1 MRPSRDLLSLAPH
14 VLMAGVF
21 ALGVYNGAETFV
33 RTSAALRMRA
43 DEGLFIGLLAFQLSS
58 MYFPVILKK

>member
-1 MRPSRDLLSLAPH
+1 
-14 VLMAGVF
+14 MAGVF